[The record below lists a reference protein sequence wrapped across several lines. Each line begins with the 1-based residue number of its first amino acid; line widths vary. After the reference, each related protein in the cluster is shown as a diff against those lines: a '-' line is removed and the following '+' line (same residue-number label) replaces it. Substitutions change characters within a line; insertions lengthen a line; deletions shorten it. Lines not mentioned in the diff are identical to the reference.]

1 LAFTTHKIIAMSN
14 FIELLESNLA
24 HKDGLE
30 FIEQEIKLLFS
41 AVASTNK
48 IDDAELL
55 FKKLEYIQ
63 FVLAKSIF
71 KNGTEVTPFLR
82 KFVYDFDRID
92 DTETKENLYNRMK
105 KKSI

>member
-1 LAFTTHKIIAMSN
+1 LAFTTYKIITMSN
-14 FIELLESNLA
+14 FIELIESNLA
-24 HKDGLE
+24 HKNGLE

-41 AVASTNK
+41 TIASTNK

-55 FKKLEYIQ
+55 FKNLEDVQ

-92 DTETKENLYNRMK
+92 DKETKENLYSRI
-105 KKSI
+105 KSKDI